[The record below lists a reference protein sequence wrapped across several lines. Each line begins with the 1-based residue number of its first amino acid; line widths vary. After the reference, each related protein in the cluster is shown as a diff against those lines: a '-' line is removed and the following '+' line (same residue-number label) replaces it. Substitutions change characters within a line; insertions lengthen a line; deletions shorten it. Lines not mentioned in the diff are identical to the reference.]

1 MASLYRGM
9 DRAALDRAYNNR
21 NAVAD
26 YPAIAAERKARSDRV
41 RGARRFLPDLR
52 YGDAQRERLDF
63 FPADADRAPILVF
76 IHGGYWQTNDKEASS
91 FLVEGP
97 LARGFSVA
105 LVEYTLAPEATME
118 RIVGEARRAVEWLAR
133 TAASLGGRADAIVVC
148 GHSAGGHLAAT
159 LIDHPAVAATL
170 PISGLFDLEPIRLN
184 YLNEKLR
191 LTVDD
196 AARHSPLLHLP
207 AACPPAV
214 VAVGA
219 GELPE
224 LVRQSADYAEALR
237 SKGLPVKY
245 LPLAGHDHFTVLE
258 ELASPDGRLCEALAG
273 LLSDLD
279 AR

>member
-1 MASLYRGM
+1 M
-9 DRAALDRAYNNR
+9 DRVALDQAYNNR

-26 YPAIAAERKARSDRV
+26 YPAIAAERKARSDHV
-41 RGARRFLPDLR
+41 RAARRFHADLR
-52 YGDAQRERLDF
+52 YGDSPRERLDF
-63 FPADADRAPILVF
+63 FPADGAAAPVLVF
-76 IHGGYWQTNDKEASS
+76 FHGGYWQSNDKEASS

-105 LVEYTLAPEATME
+105 LVEYTLAPEATID
-118 RIVGEARRAVEWLAR
+118 RIVGEAKRAIEWLAR
-133 TAASLGGRADAIVVC
+133 TVGSLGGRADALVVA
-148 GHSAGGHLAAT
+148 GHSAGGHLAAM

-184 YLNEKLR
+184 YLNDKLR
-191 LTVDD
+191 LT
-196 AARHSPLLHLP
+196 AESARHHSPLLHLP
-207 AACPPAV
+207 AACRPAR

-237 SKGLPVKY
+237 ARGLPAKY
-245 LPLAGHDHFTVLE
+245 LPLASHDHFSILE
-258 ELASPDGRLCEALAG
+258 ELASAEGRLCEALAD
-273 LLSDLD
+273 LLAEAL